1 LPTPPTETKNYSMTF
16 LGKFYK
22 LIIVIVNF
30 LVIAALLIGWYDN
43 QLAIIVFSIFYF
55 SIVVEVIRINWDNQ
69 FPKNFD

>member
-1 LPTPPTETKNYSMTF
+1 MTF

-43 QLAIIVFSIFYF
+43 QLAIIVFIIFYF

>member
-43 QLAIIVFSIFYF
+43 QLAIIVFIIFYF